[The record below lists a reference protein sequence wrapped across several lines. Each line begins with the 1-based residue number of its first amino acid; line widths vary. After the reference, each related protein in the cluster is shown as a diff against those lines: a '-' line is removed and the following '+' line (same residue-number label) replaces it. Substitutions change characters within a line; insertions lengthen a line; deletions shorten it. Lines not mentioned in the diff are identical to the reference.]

1 MFVVTVTFEA
11 YPERAAA
18 FLARIQR
25 QAADSLANEEGC
37 HRFDVC
43 IDPAQPERVFL
54 YEVYAHAAAFEAHV
68 ATAHFGAFDAEAA
81 PMLRSKAVESWKLA
95 GNTDAR

>member
-11 YPERAAA
+11 YPERAVE
-18 FLARIQR
+18 FLARVHI

-54 YEVYAHAAAFEAHV
+54 YEVYSDAEAFQAHK
-68 ATAHFGAFDAEAA
+68 ATANFAAFDAEAGL
-81 PMLRSKAVESWKLA
+81 MLRSKVVEIWELA
-95 GNTDAR
+95 GNTNAR